1 MRHALRKSHHGSSRL
16 TTEVVFRSEG
26 RRGPREALEHVP
38 QVDPKLLTE
47 SVCRAKGWI
56 VAGIYFYT
64 GIPDATEKPDWHK
77 FWSKKLAVMGTRGI
91 HSFTRPLR
99 YRPRTILLPDGTST
113 VARVGQEK
121 GVDVR
126 IALDIVR
133 LALANVYDVA
143 LIFSQ
148 DQDLSVAVAEVK
160 TISRMQGQWIGT
172 ACAYP
177 LGPGG
182 TNTRGIAGADW
193 IKIDR
198 AQYDTCLDPNDYRK
212 V

>member
-1 MRHALRKSHHGSSRL
+1 VP
-16 TTEVVFRSEG
+16 TEPTIKRAVAFFDG
-26 RRGPREALEHVP
+26 QNLFYQAKEAFGYAFP
-38 QVDPKLLTE
+38 NYDPKLLTE
-47 SVCRAKGWI
+47 LVCKARGWTI
-56 VAGIYFYT
+56 SGIYFYT
-64 GIPDATEKPDWHK
+64 GIPGSVEKPDWHK

-99 YRPRTILLPDGTST
+99 YRPRTILLPDGSKT

-126 IALDIVR
+126 IALDFVG
-133 LALANVYDVA
+133 LALANVYDIA

-148 DQDLSVAVAEVK
+148 DQDLSEAVKEVK

-177 LGPGG
+177 VGPGAQ
-182 TNTRGIAGADW
+182 NSRGIDGTDW
-193 IKIDR
+193 IKISR
-198 AQYDTCLDPNDYRK
+198 MEYDACLDPIDYRNS
-212 V
+212 